1 MSDIILKSNFGSK
14 SLSKSLSNNEREEMK
29 TSNNLRYFNKRYE
42 ECFLEKEL
50 KNNLSR
56 STHFNNN
63 YHISINNQI
72 INGINQNRNIIIEE
86 ENNSIEV
93 LELIYKN
100 KIKFYEKIK
109 ELIIPKKIDNKEIK
123 DEEEY
128 IIEKIKKLITTKKDN
143 IIIFDNQKLV
153 FSHNQDLSIKSNIN
167 SNINETIIELD
178 KIKIYKNSQ
187 EIKKEILEDRYNLN
201 NIDNNIMDDIKML
214 KESINN
220 SDKFLPETISPKNLY
235 KIMMY
240 CIKQFDYEKKMYIK
254 FLNKEDLIILFKF
267 ATKFKKYISRVYSL
281 LNNENKN
288 NI

>member
-1 MSDIILKSNFGSK
+1 MVF
-14 SLSKSLSNNEREEMK
+14 
-29 TSNNLRYFNKRYE
+29 
-42 ECFLEKEL
+42 
-50 KNNLSR
+50 
-56 STHFNNN
+56 
-63 YHISINNQI
+63 
-72 INGINQNRNIIIEE
+72 IIEE

-128 IIEKIKKLITTKKDN
+128 IIEKIKKLITKKKDN